1 MLIGLCE
8 EPKSTFRVDF
18 VARVVLFDKSRQV
31 QQPLIM
37 LSDSAK
43 RKQMASGNLS
53 LTQVQQLRIVLNGGR
68 PVTFTCF
75 GDLDKRI

>member
-1 MLIGLCE
+1 MRWNSSNKNVLNLHV
-8 EPKSTFRVDF
+8 KTL
-18 VARVVLFDKSRQV
+18 VLFDKSRQV

-37 LSDSAK
+37 LSESAK
-43 RKQMASGNLS
+43 RKQMALGNLS

-75 GDLDKRI
+75 GDLNKRI